1 MWILRRVGGIAFQGE
16 MYGFWGVGTLG
27 YCFGV
32 SAFPGEV
39 TFPLAVKACDVALVS
54 VPIVP
59 LPSFLVSLVT
69 IYPGFRFLLEGLR
82 GFFWFHY
89 LGYHL
94 GKGYKCVRCGVSV
107 ICCLGLRDPFH
118 ASFYG
123 PCCRY
128 GVF

>member
-1 MWILRRVGGIAFQGE
+1 MWILRRMGGIAFQGE
-16 MYGFWGVGTLG
+16 MYRFRGVGTLG

-32 SAFPGEV
+32 SALPSEV

-54 VPIVP
+54 VPVVP

-69 IYPGFRFLLEGLR
+69 IYPGFRFFLEGLR

-94 GKGYKCVRCGVSV
+94 GKGYKRVCCGVYLVHCFHFGSS
-107 ICCLGLRDPFH
+107 FH

-123 PCCRY
+123 SRCRY

>member
-1 MWILRRVGGIAFQGE
+1 MWILRRMGGIAFQGE
-16 MYGFWGVGTLG
+16 MYRFRGVGTLG

-32 SAFPGEV
+32 SALPSEV

-54 VPIVP
+54 IPVVP

-69 IYPGFRFLLEGLR
+69 IYPGFRFFLEGLR

-89 LGYHL
+89 LCYHL
-94 GKGYKCVRCGVSV
+94 GKGYKRVRRGVSM
-107 ICCLGLRDPFH
+107 IYCFGLRDPFH

-123 PCCRY
+123 SCGRY